1 MRRRTTFSAHFS
13 ALAALTRRWAGVAMA
28 LLLLPAVAGASAI
41 FEFEGHTYRIVT
53 DAADWETAS

>member
-1 MRRRTTFSAHFS
+1 MRRSTTSTAHFA
-13 ALAALTRRWAGVAMA
+13 ALAWWAGVAMA